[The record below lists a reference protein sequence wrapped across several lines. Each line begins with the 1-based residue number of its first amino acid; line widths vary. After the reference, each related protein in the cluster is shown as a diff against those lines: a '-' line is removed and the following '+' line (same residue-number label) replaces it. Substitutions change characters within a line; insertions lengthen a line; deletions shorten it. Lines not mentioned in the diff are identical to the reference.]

1 MLKKYTLEAAD
12 KFVAD
17 NRENVITDYRHHYH
31 MMAPVGW
38 MNDPNGFV
46 FYKGEYHLFFQY
58 YPYDSSWGPMHW
70 GHMKSKDLIHWEEL
84 PTALAP
90 DQPYDKDGC
99 FSGSAI
105 EKDGLLYLMYTGHV
119 VEDGN
124 VRQTQCIAV
133 SEDGVNFKKIKQNPV
148 IAEEGLG
155 SNGKIADFRD
165 PKAFYRDGSY
175 WIVIPT
181 KTDDN
186 RGRIL
191 LYKSKDLISWEF
203 YSVLLEGNESQ
214 GIMWECPDL
223 FHIDGKDVLIMSPI
237 QIPKRGY
244 EFHNISSTLA
254 FIGKVDW
261 DTGKFE
267 VENEH
272 EIDAGF
278 DFYAP
283 QTLVDDQDR
292 RIMTAWMQM
301 WDRTLPTH
309 DLGHL
314 WAGAMTLPR
323 VLSVKDSY
331 LVQKPVPQVY
341 ENLKIT
347 KREEEVVVKDSAVSF
362 EDTVE
367 DNMYIAFTAD
377 LSNSEEFSLRFSVD
391 EESELIMEYQ
401 KNEGILS
408 IDREHFGYDIKGNEE
423 PQLVKRSL
431 LVPLEDNKIKLELFR
446 DTSSLEVFINDRQ
459 TMSTTFYEIEKSRN
473 LNFTSK
479 GTTRIEDLKLGHII
493 V

>member
-1 MLKKYTLEAAD
+1 MTKKYTLEAAD
-12 KFVAD
+12 KFVAENKD
-17 NRENVITDYRHHYH
+17 NVISDYRNQYH

-70 GHMKSKDLIHWEEL
+70 GHKKSKDLIHWEEL

-90 DQPYDKDGC
+90 DEPYDKDGC

-119 VEDGN
+119 VEDG
-124 VRQTQCIAV
+124 VVTQTQCIAV
-133 SEDGVNFKKIKQNPV
+133 SEDGINFEKIKENPV
-148 IAEEGLG
+148 IGEKELG
-155 SNGKIADFRD
+155 EHGNIQDFRD

-191 LYKSKDLISWEF
+191 LYKSDDFISWSF
-203 YSVLLEGNESQ
+203 YSVLLEGNETQ
-214 GIMWECPDL
+214 GVMWECPDL
-223 FHIDGKDVLIMSPI
+223 FHVDGKDVLIMSPI
-237 QIPKRGY
+237 QIPKRGH

-254 FIGKVDW
+254 FIGKVNW
-261 DTGKFE
+261 ETGKFE
-267 VENEH
+267 VENDH

-309 DLGHL
+309 DLKHL
-314 WAGAMTLPR
+314 WAGSMTLPR
-323 VLSVKDSY
+323 ILSVENNV
-331 LVQKPVPQVY
+331 LVQKPIPQVY
-341 ENLKIT
+341 ENLKINNH
-347 KREEEVVVKDSAVSF
+347 EELIVTDTRVSF
-362 EDTVE
+362 EDIVE
-367 DNMYIAFTAD
+367 KNMYIAFTAD
-377 LSNSEEFSLRFSVD
+377 LSNSEEFSLRFTVD
-391 EESELIMEYQ
+391 DGSELVLEYQ
-401 KNEGILS
+401 KDEGLLS
-408 IDREHFGYDIKGNEE
+408 INRDNFGHDIKGNEE
-423 PQLVKRSL
+423 PQLVERSL

-459 TMSTTFYEIEKSRN
+459 TMTTTFYEIDDSQT
-473 LNFTSK
+473 LTLTSK
-479 GTTRIEDLKLGHII
+479 GDTRIEDLKIGHIM